1 MVKNA
6 RSPKTKMQSQDTRLL
21 PIHPVEDKVDKVVVV
36 GTVVEDV
43 MVVVDEAKAHLHD
56 DQVLLRKT

>member
-1 MVKNA
+1 
-6 RSPKTKMQSQDTRLL
+6 MQSQDTRLL